1 MKGQQT
7 KNKLVLLCTLFLVF
21 PLLAAVP
28 DIEPHKTDSPPVID
42 GVLDDDIWSSA
53 PSVTGFRTFV
63 PDYDKPM
70 GYNTTVKMAYDAENL
85 YFAFHCQDEPDL
97 IKTSFAQ
104 RDKIRD
110 DDWICINLDS
120 YNDKQSL
127 YALYVNPSGIQMDTR
142 YSNGQED
149 SGADFI
155 WYSQSTIDDDGY
167 NVEIRIPF
175 KSIRYSVR
183 DGKVQ
188 MGVIFER
195 KISRLSIQGTYP
207 PLDPDMG
214 TAFLIQSML
223 LEYEGIKPNTLLEIL
238 PAFTYGEGTQRI
250 EGENEKT
257 GGNAEFGLTG
267 KWGVS
272 SDLVLDA
279 TINPDFS
286 QVEADA
292 RQIDNNVRFALFYPE
307 RRPFF
312 LEGNEN
318 FFVAGTGL
326 GESLQQVVNTRSI
339 VNPDVALK
347 FSGKLGDKNRI
358 ASIFALDDPLTPDGE
373 DLPNSQVYVGRYIRV
388 LKGDSFLG
396 GIYTQRDSEDRSN
409 SVGGVDGTIRLTQAS
424 TISGH
429 FINSFTT
436 DRNTQ
441 QTDHT
446 HTEKINYLLNN
457 RRITVSAAF
466 MNIEEGFNTDVGFV
480 NRTGLTEMAA
490 FVNPKIYPK
499 SDLLI
504 RIDNQI
510 FLSQAHDHPS
520 GLWEKNIGYTIRTNW
535 IRRTTL
541 SAGFNIRDEIFRATK
556 FSRNQFNFSLGSQL
570 NKRLQISSSFSKS
583 KKIRYIFDEAL
594 DPYSGRGVDVNGSV
608 TWQASDQFNF
618 NMTLRYSNFFRE
630 SDDFK
635 EFDRTI
641 IRSRNIFQL
650 NKYFLFRSILEYDTS
665 AKELFTDFLASFQ
678 LIPGTVVHLG
688 YGSLYDRMEWDP
700 NSREYAEANRFY
712 RDRNNFFF
720 KASYLWRL

>member
-1 MKGQQT
+1 MTEQQT
-7 KNKLVLLCTLFLVF
+7 KNTLALVCALLLFFSLT
-21 PLLAAVP
+21 AAVP
-28 DIEPHKTDSPPVID
+28 DIQPHKTDTPPEID
-42 GVLDDDIWSSA
+42 GILDDDIWQNA
-53 PSVTGFRTFV
+53 PSVTGFRTWN

-70 GYNTTVKMAYDAENL
+70 GYQTTVKMAYDAENL
-85 YFAFHCQDEPDL
+85 YFAFECQDEPDL

-120 YNDKQSL
+120 YNDRQSL

-149 SGADFI
+149 AGADFI
-155 WYSQSTIDDDGY
+155 WYSQSTIHEQGY
-167 NVEIRIPF
+167 DVEVRIPF

-195 KISRLSIQGTYP
+195 KISRTSIQGTYP

-214 TAFLIQSML
+214 TAFLMQSML
-223 LEYEGIKPNTLLEIL
+223 LEYEDIKPNMLLELL
-238 PAFTYGEGTQRI
+238 PAFTYGEGTQRV
-250 EGENEKT
+250 EGDNQKT
-257 GGNAEFGLTG
+257 GGIAEFGLTG
-267 KWGVS
+267 KWGIS

-279 TINPDFS
+279 TVNPDFS

-292 RQIDNNVRFALFYPE
+292 RQIDNNVRFNLFFPE

-312 LEGNEN
+312 LEGIEN
-318 FFVAGTGL
+318 FIVAGTGS

-347 FSGKLGDKNRI
+347 FSGKIGDKNRI
-358 ASIFALDDPLTPDGE
+358 ASIFALDDQLSPTGE
-373 DLPNSQVYVGRYIRV
+373 DLPNANVYVGRFIRV

-396 GIYTQRDSEDRSN
+396 GIYTQRDTEERSN
-409 SVGGVDGTIRLTQAS
+409 SVGGVDGTIRLGQAS

-436 DRNTQ
+436 NRITQ
-441 QTDHT
+441 QTDHN
-446 HTEKINYLLNN
+446 HTEKLNYLLNN

-466 MNIEEGFNTDVGFV
+466 LNISEGFNTDVGFV
-480 NRTGLTEMAA
+480 NRTGLTGMSL

-504 RIDNQI
+504 RIDNQ
-510 FLSQAHDHPS
+510 FQVGQGYDHPS
-520 GLWEKNIGYTIRTNW
+520 GLWEKNIGYTLRTNW

-541 SAGFNIRDEIFRATK
+541 SLGFNISDEIFRGMR
-556 FSRNQFNFSLGSQL
+556 FSRNRYRVSLGSQVD
-570 NKRLQISSSFSKS
+570 KRLQISSSFSKS

-594 DPYSGRGVDVNGSV
+594 QPYEGRGVDVNGSV

-618 NMTLRYSNFFRE
+618 NMTLRYSNFFRD

-650 NKYFLFRSILEYDTS
+650 NKYFLFRSILEYDTNR
-665 AKELFTDFLASFQ
+665 KELFTDFLASFQ

-688 YGSLYDRMEWDP
+688 YGSLYDRQEWDP
-700 NSREYAEANRFY
+700 NSREYAEANRFF

>member
-1 MKGQQT
+1 M
-7 KNKLVLLCTLFLVF
+7 
-21 PLLAAVP
+21 ASVP
-28 DIEPHKTDSPPVID
+28 DIQPHKVDNPPEID
-42 GVLDDDIWSSA
+42 GILDDDIWASA
-53 PSVTGFRTFV
+53 PSVTGFRTWA

-70 GYNTTVKMAYDAENL
+70 GYKTTVKMAYDAENL
-85 YFAFHCQDEPDL
+85 YFAFRCEDEPDL

-149 SGADFI
+149 AGADFI
-155 WYSQSTIDDDGY
+155 WYSHSTIDDEGY
-167 NVEIRIPF
+167 NVEVQIPL

-195 KISRLSIQGTYP
+195 KISRTSIQGTYP

-214 TAFLIQSML
+214 TAFLMQSML
-223 LEYEGIKPNTLLEIL
+223 LEYEGIKPNMLLELL
-238 PAFTYGEGTQRI
+238 PAFTYGEGTQRVD
-250 EGENEKT
+250 GENQKT
-257 GGNAEFGLTG
+257 GGIAEFGLTG
-267 KWGVS
+267 KWGIS

-279 TINPDFS
+279 TVNPDFS

-292 RQIDNNVRFALFYPE
+292 RQIDNNVRFALFFPE

-312 LEGNEN
+312 LEGIEN
-318 FFVAGTGL
+318 FIVAGTGL

-347 FSGKLGDKNRI
+347 FSGKIGDKNRI
-358 ASIFALDDPLTPDGE
+358 ASIFALDDQLSPTGE
-373 DLPNSQVYVGRYIRV
+373 DLPNANVYIGRYIRV

-396 GIYTQRDSEDRSN
+396 GIYTQRDTEERSN
-409 SVGGVDGTIRLTQAS
+409 SVGGVDGTIRLGQAS

-436 DRNTQ
+436 NRITQ
-441 QTDHT
+441 QTDHN
-446 HTEKINYLLNN
+446 HTEKLNYLLNN

-466 MNIEEGFNTDVGFV
+466 LNISEGFNTDVGFV
-480 NRTGLTEMAA
+480 NRTGLTGMSL

-504 RIDNQI
+504 RIDNQLQI
-510 FLSQAHDHPS
+510 GQGYDHPS

-535 IRRTTL
+535 IRRTFL
-541 SAGFNIRDEIFRATK
+541 SVGFNISDEIFRGIR
-556 FSRNQFNFSLGSQL
+556 FSRNQYRVSLGSQVD
-570 NKRLQISSSFSKS
+570 KRLQVSSSFSQS
-583 KKIRYIFDEAL
+583 KKIRYIFDDTL
-594 DPYSGRGVDVNGSV
+594 QPYSGRGVDVNGSV

-635 EFDRTI
+635 EFGRTI

-650 NKYFLFRSILEYDTS
+650 NKYFLFRSILEYDTNT
-665 AKELFTDFLASFQ
+665 KVLFTDFLASFQ

-688 YGSLYDRMEWDP
+688 YGSLYDRQEWDP
-700 NSREYAEANRFY
+700 NSREYAEANRFF
-712 RDRNNFFF
+712 RQRNNFFF